1 MSKIGFAVA
10 VLVLST
16 QAGCAQRPSSGCLS
30 GRSEALLKEDFS
42 GPIVCSREDAT
53 FVEIGTVGDYVLYDY
68 RYRFMPEHGAVMH
81 GGQKVVMFNGARY
94 AGQYALNPPPYANV
108 SLKGSRVLFQTEGDP
123 GVSVMEFAHGPPPQI
138 FSGGQVSS
146 LYR

>member
-10 VLVLST
+10 VFILST
-16 QAGCAQRPSSGCLS
+16 QAGCDQRPSSGCLS
-30 GRSEALLKEDFS
+30 GRSEALLTGNFS
-42 GPIVCSREDAT
+42 GPIVCSSEDAT

-81 GGQKVVMFNGARY
+81 GGQKVVIFNGARY
-94 AGQYALNPPPYANV
+94 VGQYALNPSPYATV
-108 SLKGSRVLFQTEGDP
+108 GLKGSRVLFQTEGDP

-138 FSGGQVSS
+138 FSGGHVSS